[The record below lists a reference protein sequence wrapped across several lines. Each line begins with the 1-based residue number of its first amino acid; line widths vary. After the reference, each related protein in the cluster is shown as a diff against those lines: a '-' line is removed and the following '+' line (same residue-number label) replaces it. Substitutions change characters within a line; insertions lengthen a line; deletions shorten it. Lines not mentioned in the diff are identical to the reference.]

1 MDNKIIANLKM
12 LGIDMID
19 AAGSGHPGIVLG
31 AAPII
36 YTLYANHMNI
46 NTNDDKWIS
55 RDRFIMSAGHGSALL
70 YSTLFMAGYDI
81 SIDDLKNFRRS
92 GYKTPGHPEFGVT
105 PGVDMST
112 GPLGQGI
119 ASAVG
124 MAIGEKIL
132 ETKFVMPSE
141 SNVLANKP
149 LISYNVYALCGDG
162 DLMEGISYEAASL
175 AGTLNLDNL
184 IVLYDSNNV
193 SLD

>member
-1 MDNKIIANLKM
+1 
-12 LGIDMID
+12 
-19 AAGSGHPGIVLG
+19 
-31 AAPII
+31 
-36 YTLYANHMNI
+36 
-46 NTNDDKWIS
+46 
-55 RDRFIMSAGHGSALL
+55 
-70 YSTLFMAGYDI
+70 
-81 SIDDLKNFRRS
+81 
-92 GYKTPGHPEFGVT
+92 
-105 PGVDMST
+105 MST

-193 SLD
+193 SLDSKTDKTFTENVVDRFSSYGWNVEIVKNGEQINPEPYIK